1 MESKNS
7 ASLRPGHALV
17 TGSKINRVFLGA
29 GGTGDVWDEVC
40 PGVEATGAEV
50 AGVAGAKR
58 RYSLTRV
65 VT

>member
-1 MESKNS
+1 M
-7 ASLRPGHALV
+7 V
-17 TGSKINRVFLGA
+17 TGSKINRVFLRA
-29 GGTGDVWDEVC
+29 GGTADVWDEVC

>member
-1 MESKNS
+1 M
-7 ASLRPGHALV
+7 V
-17 TGSKINRVFLGA
+17 TGSKINRVFLRA
-29 GGTGDVWDEVC
+29 GGTADVWDEVC
-40 PGVEATGAEV
+40 PGVEATGAEVV